1 MNHRIQSSMRR
12 SLVALCLACAGAVG
26 TASGDQSSSEEIQG
40 ALLMRR
46 EFADRMPDPILINH
60 RGEQVHFF
68 SDLVDGQ
75 AVVINFFYA
84 DCKGSCP
91 TTNVAIRRLRSEFSK
106 TFGRS
111 VRFLS
116 ITLRAEEDTPEVIER
131 YGKANAV
138 ESGNPD
144 LPDWQF
150 LTGNPDDIRALRKHL
165 GMVERDPVLDADP
178 SQHSAMLVV
187 GNHATGR
194 WSKINPLT
202 RGDLVRQKVQRIIGW
217 TQAQRY
223 AHIREAVASSQD
235 TLQQSSPATGPTP
248 PPPQLGPLTESF
260 SGVER
265 SETPVSSGMIQGKV
279 TVFGRI
285 YTICPHGSQAV
296 VATMKRLNDEFG
308 STGRFHL
315 VALAPTTDRETPSF
329 FRSFANLAGTSESDP
344 WWFVS
349 METNALSRF
358 ATTGLGLN
366 PPRPIPE
373 EERLNPLEDHEYDL
387 RLVLVDADGK
397 IRGRYEV
404 FHADWAK
411 GDAAAHQLETDTR
424 HLLALP

>member
-1 MNHRIQSSMRR
+1 
-12 SLVALCLACAGAVG
+12 
-26 TASGDQSSSEEIQG
+26 
-40 ALLMRR
+40 
-46 EFADRMPDPILINH
+46 
-60 RGEQVHFF
+60 
-68 SDLVDGQ
+68 
-75 AVVINFFYA
+75 
-84 DCKGSCP
+84 
-91 TTNVAIRRLRSEFSK
+91 
-106 TFGRS
+106 
-111 VRFLS
+111 
-116 ITLRAEEDTPEVIER
+116 
-131 YGKANAV
+131 
-138 ESGNPD
+138 
-144 LPDWQF
+144 
-150 LTGNPDDIRALRKHL
+150 
-165 GMVERDPVLDADP
+165 
-178 SQHSAMLVV
+178 
-187 GNHATGR
+187 
-194 WSKINPLT
+194 
-202 RGDLVRQKVQRIIGW
+202 
-217 TQAQRY
+217 
-223 AHIREAVASSQD
+223 
-235 TLQQSSPATGPTP
+235 
-248 PPPQLGPLTESF
+248 
-260 SGVER
+260 VER

-315 VALAPTTDRETPSF
+315 VAMAPTTDRETPSF